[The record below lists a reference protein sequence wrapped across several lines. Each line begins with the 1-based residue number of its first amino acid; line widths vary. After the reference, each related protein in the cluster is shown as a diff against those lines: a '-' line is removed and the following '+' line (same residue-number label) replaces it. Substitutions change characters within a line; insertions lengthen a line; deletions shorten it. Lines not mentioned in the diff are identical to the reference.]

1 MIKEKTIVE
10 VAVFFIIGSLIFRF
24 DNMLLLDRLF
34 TMLALGASVFIPL
47 FIKYNRALSNFI
59 IPIVIIFAYV
69 IILTYY
75 NRIVDNGSI
84 LVVYL
89 LKGGILIYLLG
100 KYLPYKADTI
110 LVIISKVFLSFAL
123 LNLLQV
129 LFAPN
134 LMGMTDDGGRLY
146 LIANN
151 YNSFGGILMPG
162 ILASYVIS
170 AYDKKNSIIC
180 MSMLTITLITVI
192 IVGSVTSIIGYAT
205 ILLYIIMSKHCKS
218 ISKYASVLLIGI
230 ILAFFLLIISNGYSF
245 LDKSSIMRALIDY
258 SGKEITFS
266 GRAYIWQYGID
277 IIKEHICYGIG
288 YYQGGDWAE
297 SYIKAKHVHNTVLDI
312 LLCGGVALI
321 SFITFLLYKLYRRLR
336 NINIISIKN
345 GVVFISLVYLL
356 MLQFEVYNYC
366 LYIIFLFIVYISAFL
381 TKTEDFRY
389 SIHT

>member
-10 VAVFFIIGSLIFRF
+10 VAVFCIIGSLIFRF

-34 TMLALGASVFIPL
+34 TILALGTSVFIPL

-84 LVVYL
+84 LIVYL
-89 LKGGILIYLLG
+89 LKSGILIYLLG

-110 LVIISKVFLSFAL
+110 LVIISKVFFSFAL
-123 LNLLQV
+123 LNLLQI

-134 LMGMTDDGGRLY
+134 LMGMTADGKQLY
-146 LIANN
+146 LISSN
-151 YNSFGGILMPG
+151 YNQFGGILMPG

-170 AYDKKNSIIC
+170 EYDKNHTVVC
-180 MSMLTITLITVI
+180 LAMLTITLITVI
-192 IVGSVTSIIGYAT
+192 IAGSVTSIIGYAI
-205 ILLYIIMSKHCKS
+205 ILLYVLLAKHCKL

-230 ILAFFLLIISNGYSF
+230 ILAFFLLIISNGYSL
-245 LDKSSIMRALIDY
+245 LDKNNIMKALIDY

-277 IIKEHICYGIG
+277 IIKEHIYSGIG
-288 YYQGGDWAE
+288 YYQDGDWAE
-297 SYIKAKHVHNTVLDI
+297 SYIKATHVHNTVLDI
-312 LLCGGVALI
+312 LLCGGFVLI
-321 SFITFLLYKLYRRLR
+321 SFIIFLLYKLYKRLR

-366 LYIIFLFIVYISAFL
+366 LYIIFLFIVYITVFL
-381 TKTEDFRY
+381 TKAEDIRY
-389 SIHT
+389 NLHT